1 MLSLILLISVTCL
14 VVLLK
19 KFDDY
24 IFNNAAL
31 LCGGITVSALL
42 SLVCGVL
49 VIGISFAYADA
60 FNVDKKIEIHKEENK
75 KIEQDVSTIVNNYQ
89 NHENDTFKGIIDNPT
104 VLAVVCPELKS
115 NELVSKQIDL
125 YIKNN
130 QKIKDLKITKASKD
144 VYEFLL
150 YFG

>member
-1 MLSLILLISVTCL
+1 MLSLILIVLIICTLILYKRLDNGSCVYDGIYIAGIIITAFAEVCL
-14 VVLLK
+14 
-19 KFDDY
+19 
-24 IFNNAAL
+24 
-31 LCGGITVSALL
+31 TVII
-42 SLVCGVL
+42 
-49 VIGISFAYADA
+49 IGMSFAYIDT
-60 FNVDKKIEIHKEENK
+60 FNIDEKIDIYKEENK

-89 NHENDTFKGIIDNPT
+89 NYESSTFKEIIDNPT

-144 VYEFLL
+144 VHEFLL

>member
-1 MLSLILLISVTCL
+1 MTCL

-24 IFNNAAL
+24 IFNNATL

-42 SLVCGVL
+42 SLVFSVL
-49 VIGISFAYADA
+49 VIGISFAYVDA
-60 FNVDKKIEIHKEENK
+60 FNVDKKIEIYKEENK

>member
-1 MLSLILLISVTCL
+1 MLSLILLISVMCL

-19 KFDDY
+19 KLDDY
-24 IFNNAAL
+24 PFNNGGL
-31 LCGGITVSALL
+31 LCLGTVISALL
-42 SLVCGVL
+42 SLVFGFL
-49 VIGISFAYADA
+49 VIGGGFVYINTL
-60 FNVDKKIEIHKEENK
+60 NVDEKIEIYKEENK

-89 NHENDTFKGIIDNPT
+89 NYESSTFKEIIDNPT